1 MYENLW
7 WVWVVAGLLLVG
19 LEVFTPGFIV
29 MWFGIAAMISA
40 VPVYLGAS
48 TKVIVVTYTVSLLLL
63 TVFGR
68 RITLNLFTK
77 YRVDIKTNTDS
88 LIGRAGVVTTGMHP
102 AQPVGRVR
110 VNNESWSAVSDG
122 GDAIA
127 EGENVVV
134 QGVEGVKLNVKKGG
148 MT

>member
-77 YRVDIKTNTDS
+77 DRVDIKTNTDS

-110 VNNESWSAVSDG
+110 VNSESWSAVSDG

-134 QGVEGVKLNVKKGG
+134 QGVEGVKLIVKKGG